1 MCVAMH
7 GVRLEGTSG
16 RRNNLAKL
24 VECGMKNAASSFWR
38 QSNSAWVWADDP
50 QGQES
55 KGCFGGRI
63 GLDAYSKRGVAG
75 RQGTPTSPDHDLH
88 PADPLRA
95 AKQLALPWGVRGSLA
110 KPEDRLGLGKATPLP
125 SSPPPCPMWSASYY
139 VWGGQVRGQS
149 IRGHPF
155 QAEELGYIG

>member
-24 VECGMKNAASSFWR
+24 VECGMKNAIGSFWR

-63 GLDAYSKRGVAG
+63 GLDAYSKRGL
-75 RQGTPTSPDHDLH
+75 PDGKE
-88 PADPLRA
+88 PQRA
-95 AKQLALPWGVRGSLA
+95 WITISTWRIPF
-110 KPEDRLGLGKATPLP
+110 ELP
-125 SSPPPCPMWSASYY
+125 SS
-139 VWGGQVRGQS
+139 
-149 IRGHPF
+149 
-155 QAEELGYIG
+155 